1 MGPDLSARACG
12 VREGLAQPDIVK
24 ETRPDGSFVLRSRM
38 PLSPYR
44 RSVIDWL
51 VHWAKLTPD
60 VPFLA
65 ERIRRPGER
74 ASWRV
79 LTYADALRDTRSIAQ
94 ALLELRVAP
103 QRPVAILSDN
113 SINHAL
119 MTLAAMLVGRPSA
132 TVSSAYARVA
142 KDMTKLH
149 GILKQL
155 DPALVYVEDGNAY
168 GHALA
173 AAPIDCPVIATIAPK
188 AGWLPFDT
196 LLSTAAGRDVDAAY
210 ARIAPG
216 DIAKLLLTSG
226 STGQPKLVINT
237 HRMLSANQQMIAQCW
252 PFIDGAAPV
261 VVDWLPWSHTFGA
274 NHNFNIVLR
283 NGGTLYID
291 DGRPVPGLIE
301 RSVENLR
308 DIRPTVHFNVPRGFD
323 ALVPFLEAD
332 DTFAERFFSR
342 LQVLFYAAASLPP
355 ALRERFE
362 RVAARHREAPVFF
375 ASAWGSTE
383 TSPVVTSVHYY
394 HDVAGNIGVPAPGN
408 EVKFVP
414 SGGKFEMRVRG
425 PSVFPGYLNDPEAT
439 AAAFDD
445 EGFYRIGDAGKLCDP
460 DDPNA
465 GVVFDG
471 RVAEDFKLSSGT
483 WVSVGTLRLKA
494 VGALAPFALDVVV
507 AGHDRDEIGLLIF
520 PTPALRALVPE
531 DVTSSY
537 QDAEPGR
544 HPMVR
549 SVILEGLRHLARDSG
564 TSQRAARAVI
574 LSGPPSL
581 EAGEITDKG
590 YVNQRAVL
598 TLRADDVKRLFS
610 DADSVIVIE

>member
-12 VREGLAQPDIVK
+12 VREGLARPDIVK

-196 LLSTAAGRDVDAAY
+196 MLSTAAGEDVDAAY

-216 DIAKLLLTSG
+216 DLAKLLLTSG

-323 ALVPFLEAD
+323 ELAPFLEAD

-362 RVAARHREAPVFF
+362 RVAARHCEAPVFF

-445 EGFYRIGDAGKLCDP
+445 EHFYRIGDAGKLCDP